1 MKLQLV
7 IQGEVMPAKRRRK
20 PCRGQVEDDLLAN
33 ARWSGLQEQ
42 TELQAGHSERENCG
56 PAAQQELL
64 EQGWGA
70 GVGLSLRGEVIA
82 HWSVGAPSQ

>member
-1 MKLQLV
+1 MKVQLV

-42 TELQAGHSERENCG
+42 TELQAATIQNENCE
-56 PAAQQELL
+56 ARRRSRELL
-64 EQGWGA
+64 ERGWGA
-70 GVGLSLRGEVIA
+70 VDWIGLYGEK
-82 HWSVGAPSQ
+82 